1 MFNIIWFRDN
11 FVVIFVWSIFIICI
25 CMFLVFM
32 YPKPI
37 FDTDKSMYIKEETK
51 VTKEE
56 CKVQP
61 LDIKVILPENNIKE
75 EVKPIVYNITINNY
89 NSKLSKDKTKE
100 VLLDTKDMQIVIK
113 K

>member
-1 MFNIIWFRDN
+1 MNVAWFRDN
-11 FVVIFVWSIFIICI
+11 FIVIFVWSIFIICI

-37 FDTDKSMYIKEETK
+37 FDTDKSMYVKEETK
-51 VTKEE
+51 ITKEE

-89 NSKLSKDKTKE
+89 NNKVAKDKTKE

>member
-11 FVVIFVWSIFIICI
+11 FVVIFVWSVFIICLT
-25 CMFLVFM
+25 MFMVFM

-37 FDTDKSMYIKEETK
+37 FDTDKSMYVKEETK
-51 VTKEE
+51 ITKEE

-89 NSKLSKDKTKE
+89 SNVKNKNSKE
-100 VLLDTKDMQIVIK
+100 ILLNTKDIQILIDK
-113 K
+113 